1 MPLDPARVA
10 ELAGYSTPTVLNG
23 LKRLGVHPADLQTM
37 DRMAVRCMSPSLG
50 VRAGFAATRKLA
62 TRRQGSA
69 PDPARDRELNARMDH
84 IIGLLPRPRILVAEN
99 VGDWAGPVCIWGEVT
114 AHINLAMA
122 CTAGITNGPVRD
134 LPEMEQLGFQAFA
147 GGPGPGGGFVD
158 LLEVGEPVVVGGVR
172 VETGDL
178 IHADQH
184 GVLKVPLGLAAA
196 LVPAIR
202 EVIAVERRV
211 IDACRSP
218 GYSAGAVA
226 AAWAADDED
235 HA

>member
-1 MPLDPARVA
+1 MSPDSSLVA

-23 LKRLGVHPADLQTM
+23 LKRLGVHPEDLQTM
-37 DRMAVRCMSPSLG
+37 DRLAIRCMAPSLG
-50 VRAGFAATRKLA
+50 VRAGFAATKKLA
-62 TRRQGSA
+62 TRRYGSA
-69 PDPARDRELNARMDH
+69 SDPARDRELNVRMDR
-84 IIGLLPRPRILVAEN
+84 IIGQLPRPRILVAEN

-114 AHINLAMA
+114 AHLNLAMA

-134 LPEMEQLGFQAFA
+134 LPDMEQVGFQAFA

-184 GVLKVPLGLAAA
+184 GVLKVPLDLAAA

-202 EVIAVERRV
+202 AVIAVERRV
-211 IDACRSP
+211 IDVCRSP
-218 GYSAGAVA
+218 AYSAAAVA
-226 AAWAADDED
+226 AAWTAGDAD
-235 HA
+235 HS

>member
-1 MPLDPARVA
+1 MSPDSSLVA
-10 ELAGYSTPTVLNG
+10 ELAGYSTPAVLNG

-37 DRMAVRCMSPSLG
+37 DRLAIRCMSPALG
-50 VRAGFAATRKLA
+50 ARAGFAVTKKLA
-62 TRRQGSA
+62 TRRHGSA
-69 PDPARDRELNARMDH
+69 PDPARGRELNARMDR
-84 IIGLLPRPRILVAEN
+84 IIGQLPRPRILVAEN

-158 LLEVGEPVVVGGVR
+158 LLEVGEPVVMGGVR

-184 GVLKVPLGLAAA
+184 GVLKVPPDLAAA

-202 EVIAVERRV
+202 AVIAVERRV
-211 IDACRSP
+211 IDVCRSP
-218 GYSAGAVA
+218 GYSADAVA
-226 AAWAADDED
+226 AAWAVGDAD
-235 HA
+235 AP

>member
-1 MPLDPARVA
+1 MSPDSSLAA
-10 ELAGYSTPTVLNG
+10 ELAGYSTPAVING

-37 DRMAVRCMSPSLG
+37 DRLAIRCMSPALG
-50 VRAGFAATRKLA
+50 GRAGFAVTKKLA
-62 TRRQGSA
+62 TRRHGSA
-69 PDPARDRELNARMDH
+69 PDPARDRELNARMDR
-84 IIGLLPRPRILVAEN
+84 IIGQLPRPRILVAEN

-114 AHINLAMA
+114 AYVNLAMA

-158 LLEVGEPVVVGGVR
+158 LLEVGEPVVMGGIR

-184 GVLKVPLGLAAA
+184 GVLKVPPDLAAA

-202 EVIAVERRV
+202 AVIAVERRV
-211 IDACRSP
+211 IDVCRSP
-218 GYSAGAVA
+218 GYSADAVA
-226 AAWAADDED
+226 AAWAAGDAD
-235 HA
+235 AS

>member
-1 MPLDPARVA
+1 MSPDSSLAA

-37 DRMAVRCMSPSLG
+37 DRLAIRCMSPALG
-50 VRAGFAATRKLA
+50 VRAGFAVTKKLA
-62 TRRQGSA
+62 TRRQGST
-69 PDPARDRELNARMDH
+69 PDPERDRELNARMDR
-84 IIGLLPRPRILVAEN
+84 IIGQLPQPRILVAEN

-134 LPEMEQLGFQAFA
+134 LPEMEQVGFQAFA

-158 LLEVGEPVVVGGVR
+158 VLEVGEPVVVGGVR

-184 GVLKVPLGLAAA
+184 GVLNVPLDLAAA

-202 EVIAVERRV
+202 AVIAVERRV
-211 IDACRSP
+211 IDVCRSP

-226 AAWAADDED
+226 AAWATGDAD
-235 HA
+235 AS